1 MSSNLLKKLSTIA
14 APAAKPRPSRRGL
27 LVRRYAVPAE
37 TALFTLD
44 AARFRALGFEVQ
56 SASDCLFLD
65 TETTGLARGA
75 GTVAFLVGLGYL
87 DGNEFVVEQ
96 YLMRDYPDEPDLL
109 AAVVSTAKRFSA
121 VVTFNGANFDLPL
134 LDSRFTMNRMRG
146 ELPPLVSVDL
156 LLPARRLWKL
166 RIKSCRLANLEAQI
180 LGVPREHDL
189 PGSEVPGRYFSF
201 LKTGDESL
209 LTDVLDHNREDVVS
223 LGKLLAVLSE
233 AYFQPEMISDPIDL
247 FSAGRAFERR
257 GEDHTARRL
266 YVLASA
272 PRPVTSL
279 SALTAQKYA
288 GEANARLYAM
298 YRRAQDWENAL
309 AVLSCMLA
317 RRQKLA
323 FAHVELAKYLEHR
336 KRDYAE
342 ALRHV
347 DAALA
352 LAPEAERA
360 ALTHRRERLIRK
372 MR

>member
-1 MSSNLLKKLSTIA
+1 M
-14 APAAKPRPSRRGL
+14 
-27 LVRRYAVPAE
+27 
-37 TALFTLD
+37 
-44 AARFRALGFEVQ
+44 
-56 SASDCLFLD
+56 
-65 TETTGLARGA
+65 
-75 GTVAFLVGLGYL
+75 
-87 DGNEFVVEQ
+87 
-96 YLMRDYPDEPDLL
+96 
-109 AAVVSTAKRFSA
+109 
-121 VVTFNGANFDLPL
+121 
-134 LDSRFTMNRMRG
+134 
-146 ELPPLVSVDL
+146 
-156 LLPARRLWKL
+156 
-166 RIKSCRLANLEAQI
+166 
-180 LGVPREHDL
+180 

-272 PRPVTSL
+272 PRPITSL